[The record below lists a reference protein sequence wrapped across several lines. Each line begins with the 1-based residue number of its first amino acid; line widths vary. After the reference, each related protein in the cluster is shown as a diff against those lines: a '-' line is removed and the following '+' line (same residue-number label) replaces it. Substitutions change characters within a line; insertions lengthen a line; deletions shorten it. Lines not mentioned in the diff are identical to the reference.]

1 MVDLSVSLAGHRLS
15 NPVMTASGCAGH
27 GRELN
32 RFLDVAALGAM
43 VTASVTA
50 EPRAGSDAPRMLETP
65 AGLVADTGLS
75 NPGVAAL
82 LRDLPWLHSVGAT
95 VIVSLAG
102 STSAE
107 YARVADQLRSSDDFA
122 RVMGLEVNLSVPNA
136 SAAGRSFDDD
146 PLSAATVVGRVRER
160 LPRRTPL
167 FAKLAVDA
175 RDLVE
180 VAAACL
186 EAGAHG
192 LTLGN
197 GPRGMTIHVDSPTH
211 RPVSVV
217 GRASGAAVRPMAVL
231 AVQRVHQA
239 MLAGRMSPAPIIGVG
254 GVTSGRDALELL
266 RAGATAVQV
275 GSATFA
281 DPRAPARVRDDLAR
295 LLDSWGC
302 ASLGDALPT
311 VVQSAAVP
319 AGRSDPAAGRAPMT
333 NDH

>member
-15 NPVMTASGCAGH
+15 NPVMTAAGCAGH

-50 EPRAGSDAPRMLETP
+50 EARAGSDAPRMLETP
-65 AGLVADTGLS
+65 AGLVADTGLA
-75 NPGVAAL
+75 NPGAAAL
-82 LRDLPWLHSVGAT
+82 LRDLRWLHSVGAT
-95 VIVSLAG
+95 VIVSIAG

-107 YARVADQLRSSDDFA
+107 YARVADLLRTSEDFGA
-122 RVMGLEVNLSVPNA
+122 VMGLEVNLSVPNA

-146 PLSAATVVGRVRER
+146 ALSAATVVGRVREQ
-160 LPRRTPL
+160 LPRRTAL

-175 RDLVE
+175 GDLVG

-186 EAGAHG
+186 EAGADG

-197 GPRGMTIHVDSPTH
+197 GPRGMTIHVDSPTR
-211 RPVSVV
+211 RPLSVV
-217 GRASGAAVRPMAVL
+217 GRVSGAAARPMAAL

-239 MLAGRMSPAPIIGVG
+239 MLAGRMSSAPIIGVG
-254 GVTSGRDALELL
+254 GVASGRDALELL
-266 RAGATAVQV
+266 LAGATAVQV
-275 GSATFA
+275 GSATLA

-302 ASLGDALPT
+302 ASLGDERAG
-311 VVQSAAVP
+311 VMQSPVA
-319 AGRSDPAAGRAPMT
+319 RREPAAGGAPMT
-333 NDH
+333 NDQ